1 MKKLTWI
8 YLLLACTVFSVSAQ
22 DEEAPPDTIQVGV
35 YFNSVYDL
43 DLAAKSFT
51 VDFWAWYNYTNDSI
65 QPLEYVEISNAKEYE
80 FNYQDVEKLGKYN
93 WATHK
98 CKAVIKKDWDLRN
111 FPFDKQVLEVNIED
125 AMKDVSML
133 VYVPDTENSKYDES
147 IVLDGWVIKK
157 FSLQHHDHTY
167 KTTYGNPELEGT
179 STYPSVVARF
189 ELERDGIGLFFKLF
203 MGVYVAYLISL
214 SVFFMGPENPERFGM
229 IVGALFAGVAN
240 KYIVDSIM
248 PQTIM
253 LTLPDKIHNVT
264 FAYIIIHLAITVWA
278 FRLSVKEKMKQGWLL
293 DRLSFLISIISFIA
307 INWWLISKAL

>member
-1 MKKLTWI
+1 MKKLFI
-8 YLLLACTVFSVSAQ
+8 AFSLCTFAWVNVTAQNDSGKDTVTLGVF
-22 DEEAPPDTIQVGV
+22 
-35 YFNSVYDL
+35 FNSVYDL
-43 DLAAKSFT
+43 DLANKSFT
-51 VDFWAWYNYTNDSI
+51 ADFWIWYNYTNDSLT
-65 QPLEYVEISNAKEYE
+65 PLENIEISNSKESE
-80 FNYQDVEKLGKYN
+80 FMMEDVEKVGNIN

-98 CKAVIKKDWDLRN
+98 CNAVLKKEWDLRN

-125 AMKDVSML
+125 AIDDYSSI
-133 VYVPDTENSKYDES
+133 VYIADSVNSKYDES

-157 FSLQHHDHTY
+157 FDVHSGVKTY
-167 KTTYGNPELEGT
+167 GTTYGNPELKGE
-179 STYPSVVARF
+179 SNYPSVTARF
-189 ELERDGIGLFFKLF
+189 VLERDGLGLFFKLF

-264 FAYIIIHLAITVWA
+264 FAYIILHLIITVWA
-278 FRLSVKEKMKQGWLL
+278 YRLSVVEKLKQGWLL
-293 DRLSFLISIISFIA
+293 DRLSFIISILSFIA
-307 INWWLISKAL
+307 INWYLIAKAL

>member
-1 MKKLTWI
+1 MKRAFLFLTAAI
-8 YLLLACTVFSVSAQ
+8 CSFSTLSAQ
-22 DEEAPPDTIQVGV
+22 DETPDTVKVGL

-43 DLAAKSFT
+43 DLANKSFT
-51 VDFWAWYNYTNDSI
+51 ADFWIWYNYSNDSI
-65 QPLEYVEISNAKEYE
+65 NPLESVEISNAKEFE
-80 FNYQDVEKLGKYN
+80 FVMTDVEKVGNIN

-98 CKAVIKKDWDLRN
+98 CRAVLKKEWDLRN
-111 FPFDKQVLEVNIED
+111 FPFDKQVLEVHLEDAIED
-125 AMKDVSML
+125 VSSL
-133 VYVPDTENSKYDES
+133 IYVADSVNSKYDNE
-147 IVLDGWVIKK
+147 IKLDGWVIKR
-157 FSLQHHDHTY
+157 FHVYPSNRTY
-167 KTTYGNPELEGT
+167 NTTYGNPELDGQ
-179 STYPSVVARF
+179 STYPSVVAKF

-264 FAYIIIHLAITVWA
+264 FFYIILHLAITVWA

-293 DRLSFLISIISFIA
+293 DYTSFIVSIISFIA
-307 INWWLISKAL
+307 INWILIWQAL